1 MGVPVSKTEQGQGQR
16 IVSARQNPLAS
27 GEYTV
32 PVMTAE
38 EVSKIVVPF
47 AAVRQ
52 SLRSTLEE
60 HGLAIVTD
68 VISAEEVSAMERF
81 FMNDVLN
88 VIDEEKVSSAPQIV
102 QDAYSEFK
110 SKGLQALPLRTASEI
125 TQAAGFA
132 LDRCLP
138 HGTFAW
144 AARKHPNVHK
154 TFQAIFPNAEGFVTS
169 VDVPFFT
176 PGGQKRATKAKFTAH
191 VDQNKHDIRPGL
203 ADCEVYQGV
212 LYVWSS
218 EDDHA
223 STTTA
228 WPGSHTTVWEEM
240 MQDASFK
247 MSGGAGFHYSEVS
260 QMQDKGRAQKLAA
273 GWATHARRLPV
284 PSGALLLWNSR
295 TMHTGW
301 KGGPRLAQA
310 VCLEPVERR
319 PPQERL
325 SKLRLVALGLPSV
338 HWASHAMQ
346 HDMSLGAPGVFSRDS
361 VEAKGHDGSSHDR
374 VQLPLRPAIRPEGLV
389 NGKVPEEL
397 KDLIDVDYR
406 CVGMWDAPQSV
417 APLLE
422 GSVAENVKLYV

>member
-1 MGVPVSKTEQGQGQR
+1 MGVSVSKNEQ
-16 IVSARQNPLAS
+16 RQVHRAFSTLSNPLTS

-32 PVMTAE
+32 PVMSAE
-38 EVSKIVVPF
+38 EVSKIMVPF

-52 SLRSTLEE
+52 SLRTTLEE
-60 HGLAIVTD
+60 HGLAIVTG
-68 VISAEEVSAMERF
+68 VISDEEVSAFERL

-88 VIDEEKVSSAPQIV
+88 VIDEKEVAVMNDVVK
-102 QDAYSEFK
+102 DAYKKFHA
-110 SKGLQALPLRTASEI
+110 KGLQALPLATASEI

-138 HGTFAW
+138 HGSFAW

-176 PGGQKRATKAKFTAH
+176 PGGQKPAKKAKFTAH
-191 VDQNKHDIRPGL
+191 VDQNKHDVRPGL

-218 EDDHA
+218 EGEHA

-228 WPGSHTTVWEEM
+228 WPGSHTTVWEDM
-240 MQDASFK
+240 MQDESFK
-247 MSGGAGFHYSEVS
+247 MSGSAGFHYSEVS
-260 QMQDKGRAQKLAA
+260 QMQDRSRAQKLAA
-273 GWATHARRLPV
+273 GWAAHARRLPV

-319 PPQERL
+319 PLQERL
-325 SKLRLVALGLPSV
+325 SKMRLVALGLPSV

-346 HDMSLGAPGVFSRDS
+346 HDMSLGAPGVFSRDCVS
-361 VEAKGHDGSSHDR
+361 AKGKPGSHHDD
-374 VQLPLRPAIRPEGLV
+374 VVLPLRPAIRPEGLV
-389 NGKVPEEL
+389 SGNVPEEL
-397 KDLIDVDYR
+397 KDLINVDYR
-406 CVGMWDAPQSV
+406 YVGMWDAPQSF

-422 GSVAENVKLYV
+422 STVAENMKACV